1 MHEPNS
7 NSGLNAT
14 AAISVLLALLLLLGG
29 VGYVVKVRQEQE
41 AARAEAVAKLA
52 ELQAQARLMSA
63 DQRAALS
70 EQKARFEEYHFGIS
84 NKPAIRS
91 ILQAQQ
97 QAWNAGDIDQFM
109 AFYWKS
115 DDLTFSSGGKVTR
128 GWQATLN
135 GYKQRYSTR
144 QHMGVLDFSNL
155 EITMLGR
162 ASALV
167 LGEWKLTRDTGDI
180 GGKFSLVLREIDG
193 QWLIIHDH
201 TSKGESTSASAD

>member
-1 MHEPNS
+1 MQDSRTHSALPVIA
-7 NSGLNAT
+7 L
-14 AAISVLLALLLLLGG
+14 VFALLL
-29 VGYVVKVRQEQE
+29 VVAGAAFFEWQQGQIELARQETLLYQE
-41 AARAEAVAKLA
+41 
-52 ELQAQARLMSA
+52 QA
-63 DQRAALS
+63 AALEDS
-70 EQKARFEEYHFGIS
+70 LRAKQLRTS
-84 NKPAIRS
+84 NDVEPTDAAIRR
-91 ILQAQQ
+91 ILKAQQ
-97 QAWNAGDIDQFM
+97 QAWNSGDIDEFM
-109 AFYWKS
+109 NFYWKS